1 MIELTKVYYHVKH
14 YCIKHKCI
22 HKFFEIAYFRAISL
36 FFIIKKI
43 MDLKPACVVSYKW
56 QQTMSPLE
64 SRNLHKS

>member
-43 MDLKPACVVSYKW
+43 MDLKPTLFRINDSK
-56 QQTMSPLE
+56 Q
-64 SRNLHKS
+64 

>member
-1 MIELTKVYYHVKH
+1 MIKLTKVYYHMKH

-43 MDLKPACVVSYKW
+43 MDLKPTYVVSYK
-56 QQTMSPLE
+56 
-64 SRNLHKS
+64 